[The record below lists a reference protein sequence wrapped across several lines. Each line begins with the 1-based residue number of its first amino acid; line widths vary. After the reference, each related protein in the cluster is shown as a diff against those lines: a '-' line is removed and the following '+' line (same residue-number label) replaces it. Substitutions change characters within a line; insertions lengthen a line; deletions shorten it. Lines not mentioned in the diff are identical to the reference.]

1 MAKTTATILGVIFL
15 AIGLLGFGAPNMMG
29 MHLTTTHN
37 IILLI
42 SGLLALFF
50 GWKGSLQAARGL
62 CYVFGAVFT
71 LVGLIGLLA
80 GGPLLSIIPG
90 QLMFGTADSIVH
102 LIFGV
107 LFLLGGFS
115 TRHAAAATDHRA

>member
-15 AIGLLGFGAPNMMG
+15 AIGLLGFGAPTMLG
-29 MHLTTTHN
+29 MHLSTTHN
-37 IILLI
+37 IIFLI
-42 SGLLALFF
+42 AGLLALFF
-50 GWKGSLQAARGL
+50 GWRGSLQAARGL
-62 CYVFGAVFT
+62 CYVFGVVFA

-80 GGPLLSIIPG
+80 GGPLLTIIPG

-102 LIFGV
+102 LIFGA

-115 TRHAAAATDHRA
+115 TRPAAASTDRM